1 MRTARSL
8 AVVGVFQDAA
18 DAQQAILEL
27 QRIGIPDD
35 QIGVAARHTAEPY
48 TTEVRDLRHEHHAGE
63 THVAQGAVTG
73 IAAGAGLGALAGLA
87 IVAGM
92 LPPIG
97 PAIAG
102 GTLAVILSSAAAG
115 AAAMGLA
122 GALAG
127 MGVDREA
134 AEFYE
139 SEFEAGRIVL
149 AVTAPGREDEARAV
163 IKRFGGYDMA
173 DQAAAQHVFPPVSP
187 GTISAAETDTPVA
200 MPMEPG
206 VPANVHLSG
215 EPVEPRHAT
224 PLDVPIRAEDLVG
237 EPKPPAQHA
246 TVHVPVSSP
255 DVSKPKENQP

>member
-18 DAQQAILEL
+18 HAQQAILEL

-35 QIGVAARHTAEPY
+35 QIGVAARHTLEPY
-48 TTEVRDLRHEHHAGE
+48 TTEVRDLRHDLRPSE

-127 MGVDREA
+127 MGVDKEE

-139 SEFEAGRIVL
+139 SEFEAGRVVV
-149 AVTAPGREDEARAV
+149 AVTAPGREDEAHAI

-173 DQAAAQHVFPPVSP
+173 DQVAAQQVFPPVSP
-187 GTISAAETDTPVA
+187 GTLSAAETDTPVA

-206 VPANVHLSG
+206 VPANIHLSG
-215 EPVEPRHAT
+215 EPIEPHHAA
-224 PLDVPIRAEDLVG
+224 PLDVPVRAEDLVG
-237 EPKPPAQHA
+237 EPKTAPPHS
-246 TVHVPVSSP
+246 TVHVPASLPGTAKSQ
-255 DVSKPKENQP
+255 ENQP